1 MTKKIDGA
9 ALLQESKDNV
19 KKLKQQKEKQ
29 MKTTNQTIKTVLTV
43 IVTLTAV
50 ASLVGAFY
58 LGTQFQNNVN
68 HEVTTQV
75 KELATVISTKK

>member
-19 KKLKQQKEKQ
+19 KKKQQKEKQ